1 MLSLTLALNK
11 LAGSTTDGTGLISEA
26 QSNYVMEQV
35 RLKSNNDFGGVG
47 SAFSEQDL
55 VDLIEGNGVSD
66 IDKMDL
72 QTKDMA
78 TSPKV
83 LLAVMDK
90 IFKAKKQRLLDN
102 VAQRNQ
108 IITRLSTRVLRYRC
122 FDVSLIKRAARD

>member
-1 MLSLTLALNK
+1 
-11 LAGSTTDGTGLISEA
+11 
-26 QSNYVMEQV
+26 MEQV
-35 RLKSNNDFGGVG
+35 RLKANNDFGGVG

-55 VDLIEGNGVSD
+55 VDLIKGNGVSD
-66 IDKMDL
+66 IDTMDL

-108 IITRLSTRVLRYRC
+108 IIQRLANKVLKLSPTNDRQKIYDFMIESDGRC
-122 FDVSLIKRAARD
+122 VL